1 MWFSPLQLFL
11 VRLLGFSFPSEH
23 QESIPSI
30 NLQSID
36 QISQVIFN
44 KYAVLV
50 MQLKKLLQPTFNL
63 TCQCWNII
71 IVLTQF
77 SNNFVQKNIKNSVC
91 MKLVKGETI
100 FSKARCSFILCSDG
114 TAYEIS
120 APETTW
126 HRGCTVA
133 CVLKVISILW
143 IPSSKIEFHCFINLK
158 WICVKFFRVMLTE
171 IHPGYL
177 KSKGMIIIT
186 VHLEIRKSQM
196 PTTYQ
201 AL

>member
-1 MWFSPLQLFL
+1 MWFSPLQLFS
-11 VRLLGFSFPSEH
+11 VRLLRFSCPSEH

-44 KYAVLV
+44 KYTVLV

-63 TCQCWNII
+63 TCQCWNILI
-71 IVLTQF
+71 MLTQF
-77 SNNFVQKNIKNSVC
+77 RNNFVQKNIKKSLC
-91 MKLVKGETI
+91 MKLVKRETI
-100 FSKARCSFILCSDG
+100 FSKARCSFILCGDG
-114 TAYEIS
+114 MAYEIS
-120 APETTW
+120 APETAW
-126 HRGCTVA
+126 HRGYTAA
-133 CVLKVISILW
+133 CVLKVTSALW
-143 IPSSKIEFHCFINLK
+143 IPSRKIEFHCFINLK
-158 WICVKFFRVMLTE
+158 WICVKFFRVTLTE
-171 IHPGYL
+171 TYPGNR

-186 VHLEIRKSQM
+186 VHLEIRKFQM